1 VSQDPV
7 RFFIA
12 IDSSAYS
19 WDNLPMSKTIL
30 LIDGENFIHKVK
42 EILESAG
49 KATSIVEAKDID
61 IEILFNNPLIGL
73 AISSKIFYGAKLH
86 YHQDTPTKSEKL
98 IKSQR
103 KLINNLKKYGYDF
116 IMAGNVR
123 GQKIDNRVIFREK
136 GVDVRIAVDMVS
148 LACDKKVKSIILC
161 SSDSDLQP
169 AIAEVKKRGVEVIYL
184 GFENKPNKGLTF
196 TTDRTILLRNSEVI
210 EACKKKGESK

>member
-1 VSQDPV
+1 MSKDPV

-19 WDNLPMSKTIL
+19 WDNLAMSKTML

-42 EILESAG
+42 EILESAN
-49 KATSIVEAKDID
+49 KATSITEAIDID
-61 IEILFNNPLIGL
+61 LETLFKDPLKGL
-73 AISSKIFYGAKLH
+73 FIARKIFYGAKLH
-86 YHQDTPTKSEKL
+86 YHHDTPTKSEKL

-103 KLINNLKKYGYDF
+103 KLINTLRKYGYEF

-123 GQKIDNRVIFREK
+123 GQKIDSRIIFREK
-136 GVDVRIAVDMVS
+136 GVDVRIAVDMVA
-148 LACDKKVKSIILC
+148 LACDKKVKTIILC